1 MSARAELGR
10 SAAALAARRFEEALA
25 AADKA
30 VAAAPS
36 EPDAWAARAE
46 AKRRLNDLEGALA
59 DLDRAAALMPGEPRF
74 LGARAEIKRRLGDWA
89 GAEADATGWAQ
100 RAEARRCGGRLKEA
114 LAAADSAVAEEASA
128 WALVVRAKALRALGR
143 NAEAERSLADA
154 VAQDPGS
161 YLARAWHGE
170 ALRALGRGPEALAE
184 LDQAL
189 RCEPSTA
196 WARVLRGA
204 LKAELGDEAG
214 AERDLEAG
222 CSLDARA
229 SGAYDILGDGR
240 SGLARDGRFAW
251 AWAWRAGA
259 RLASGD
265 AAGALSDLDAAVARD
280 PRAAWLRARRG
291 EAAARLGRWRRALS
305 DLDRA
310 VAARGSDCRARFWRA
325 EARRALG
332 DARGALRDLNLVA
345 HLEPDLSEPG
355 APKAL
360 FGLARV
366 GRALV
371 FEALGAGR
379 AAADEMAA
387 GARLLPEAARDAALG
402 ALPPALRRS
411 LTSAL
416 CGPAR
421 RSDRE
426 WRLWAD
432 KLFQSGRGLEVAG
445 PARAALKRAPL
456 SAGLHLVLWRAQHP
470 RGLGGPKGADLLERA
485 TELGLDVPEAW
496 AWLGHARLDA
506 GRMLPGLAALARAVE
521 LDPGGAWGH
530 AAWPATFSGVAP
542 RTPNERRFV
551 ALGRLRV
558 PRAQAALAAY
568 LRSRVALILNRVGE
582 AEAHLLKSAP
592 LFAACRWFHDSAV
605 GELYVRLGRFAEALP
620 PLERAAAAAPAE
632 PRAHFWRGEALYWL
646 GRSAEAEA
654 SWAEGA
660 SRGPGLFW
668 VRGWRAQNLLWQGRW
683 EEAAEEAAAA
693 TALEPG
699 HGWAW
704 GWLGAAKAR
713 AGRPLEGLKDLRRAL
728 ALDPT
733 DREARIVVGEALA
746 LAGRPKEALRALA
759 LAARRDPAHP
769 WIWVLRAWVKGS
781 VGDDSGMLDD
791 YAKAGLYA
799 PELLSS
805 WAPHRPRP
813 DAETARADIGAAL
826 ALWEGNRTWR
836 SAA

>member
-1 MSARAELGR
+1 MSARAELER
-10 SAAALAARRFEEALA
+10 SAAALAARRFEEALK
-25 AADKA
+25 AADNA

-46 AKRRLNDLEGALA
+46 AKRRLNDLGGAVA
-59 DLDRAAALMPGEPRF
+59 DLDRALALAPGEPR
-74 LGARAEIKRRLGDWA
+74 LMGARAELKRRLGDWA
-89 GAEADATGWAQ
+89 GAEADAPGWAQ

-114 LAAADSAVAEEASA
+114 LEAADRAVAEEASS

-143 NAEAERSLADA
+143 NAQAELALASA
-154 VAQDPGS
+154 VSAEPDS

-184 LDQAL
+184 LDEAL
-189 RCEPSTA
+189 RAEPSCA

-214 AERDLEAG
+214 AERDIEAG

-229 SGAYDILGDGR
+229 SGAYDVLGDGR
-240 SGLARDGRFAW
+240 SGLARDARSAW

-259 RLASGD
+259 RLAEGD
-265 AAGALSDLDAAVARD
+265 AAGALADLDAGVALD
-280 PRAAWLRARRG
+280 PDAAWLRARRG
-291 EAAARLGRWRRALS
+291 EAAARLGRWRRALG
-305 DLDRA
+305 DLDLA
-310 VAARGSDCRARFWRA
+310 IAKRGADCRARFWRA

-355 APKAL
+355 SPRAL

-366 GRALV
+366 GRALA

-379 AAADEMAA
+379 AAADELAA

-411 LTSAL
+411 LAAAL
-416 CGPAR
+416 CAPAR

-432 KLFQSGRGLEVAG
+432 GLFQAGRGLEAAG
-445 PARAALKRAPL
+445 PARAALKRSPF
-456 SAGLHLVLWRAQHP
+456 SAGLHLTLWRAQHP
-470 RGLGGPKGADLLERA
+470 RGLGGPKDSHLLERA
-485 TELGLDVPEAW
+485 TELGLDVAEAW
-496 AWLGHARLDA
+496 AWLGRARLDA
-506 GRMLPGLAALARAVE
+506 GRLLPGVAALARAVE
-521 LDPGGAWGH
+521 LDPAGAWGH

-542 RTPNERRFV
+542 QSPNEKRLA
-551 ALGRLRV
+551 ALAKLRA
-558 PRAQAALAAY
+558 PRSQAALASY
-568 LRSRVALILNRVGE
+568 LRSRVALILNRLRESE
-582 AEAHLLKSAP
+582 ASLRRAAP
-592 LFAACRWFHDSAV
+592 LFAACRWFHDSAL
-605 GELYVRLGRFAEALP
+605 GELRVRMGRFAEALP
-620 PLERAAAAAPAE
+620 ALERAAAAAPTE
-632 PRAHFWRGEALYWL
+632 PRAYFWRGEALYWL

-668 VRGWRAQNLLWQGRW
+668 VRGWRAQTFLWQGRW
-683 EEAAEEAAAA
+683 QDAAEEASAA

-733 DREARIVVGEALA
+733 DREARVVVGEALA
-746 LAGRPKEALRALA
+746 LAGRPKEALRALSE
-759 LAARRDPAHP
+759 AARRDPAHP
-769 WIWVLRAWVKGS
+769 WIWVLRAWVKGAL
-781 VGDDSGMLDD
+781 GDEGGMLDD

-799 PELLSS
+799 PELLRS
-805 WAPHRPRP
+805 WTPRRPRP
-813 DAETARADIGAAL
+813 DAEAVRADIAAAL

-836 SAA
+836 AAP